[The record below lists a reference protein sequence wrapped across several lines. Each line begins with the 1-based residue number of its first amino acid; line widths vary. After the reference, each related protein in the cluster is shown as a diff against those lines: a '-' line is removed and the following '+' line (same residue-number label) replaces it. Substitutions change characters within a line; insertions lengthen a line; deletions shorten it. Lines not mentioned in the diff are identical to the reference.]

1 MTLVERARDHAERM
15 PVAFAPHGGGP
26 WPFVDMG
33 LPKSEVDELATYPAS
48 CRLRL
53 TSQCQYLRLLS
64 GVGSALRSSVGMS

>member
-33 LPKSEVDELATYPAS
+33 MPKSEVDELATYLRVVRCVGQDPREGPVADRAV
-48 CRLRL
+48 RL
-53 TSQCQYLRLLS
+53 
-64 GVGSALRSSVGMS
+64 ALRAAGFV